1 MILRILISALLTL
14 LLLLISCSERNDF
27 PILKGPYLGQD
38 PPGITPELFAP
49 GFITT
54 DIGETCPAFSPDG
67 KRFVFM
73 RYDAREWDS
82 GIKRY
87 VTLITELKKGRWT
100 KPEPI
105 PLNLNTDYLDWDHNF
120 GPDSKSFY
128 FTSRRPQSGEGP
140 GVPGDIWSIRLTEKG
155 WSEPQRLPYPINTVE
170 YHDAN
175 PCFARDGTLYFSS
188 QRAGGY
194 GESDLYFS
202 ELINGEYREVQNMGP
217 VINTKFSEFDLQ
229 VSPDKSYVVF
239 VSNRPGAHEG
249 VDLYVSFR
257 KTYGSWTE
265 PKNLGEE
272 VNTVGGVALTLT
284 SDGKYL
290 LFTGQGNSAGS
301 DIYWIDTRIIE
312 KLKPEELK

>member
-1 MILRILISALLTL
+1 MKLREQLYIVVTISTL
-14 LLLLISCSERNDF
+14 LIGCTDKARF
-27 PILKGPYLGQD
+27 PGLKGPYLGQD

-128 FTSRRPQSGEGP
+128 FTSRRPQSGKGHA
-140 GVPGDIWSIRLTEKG
+140 GQGDIWMIQLTDNG
-155 WSEPQRLPYPINTVE
+155 WSEPQCLPFPINTKDH
-170 YHDAN
+170 HDAN
-175 PCFARDGTLYFSS
+175 PCFTRDGTLYFTS

-202 ELINGEYREVQNMGP
+202 ELIEGEYREVKNMGP
-217 VINTKFSEFDLQ
+217 VINTEYSEFDLQ
-229 VSPDKSYVVF
+229 VAQDESYVVF

-257 KTYGSWTE
+257 GSDGSWSE
-265 PKNLGEE
+265 PKNLGKEI
-272 VNTVGGVALTLT
+272 NTVGGVALTLT

-301 DIYWIDTRIIE
+301 DIYWIDARVIE
-312 KLKPEELK
+312 KLKPGEL